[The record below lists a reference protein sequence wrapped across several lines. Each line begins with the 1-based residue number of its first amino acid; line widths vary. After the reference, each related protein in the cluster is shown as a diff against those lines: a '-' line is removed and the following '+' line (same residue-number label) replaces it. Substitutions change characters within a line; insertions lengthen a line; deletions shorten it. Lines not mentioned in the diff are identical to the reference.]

1 MKFSWFCLIFT
12 NIWVSTISQ
21 GKVSAWNRCGRK
33 IKTYVDGLC
42 SWWQNYSGL
51 AFCKSRGNSG
61 VTASTSLHWKP
72 QESSLWRWFILWA
85 NVTRDPGLPTCLV
98 WGVGLAGCRFLCAGK
113 YTAPLI
119 AHEWAALSTRLMR
132 VLSFRDPVHD
142 LASAR
147 GHEWLATCVPVQDVL
162 SQGILSS
169 STTWGISGCTEGSP
183 ACYHQLMLIVEE
195 RHP

>member
-1 MKFSWFCLIFT
+1 VKFSWFCLIFT

-113 YTAPLI
+113 YTALLTEHEWGGPQHP
-119 AHEWAALSTRLMR
+119 AHEGVKFPGSCSWLGERKGSLMVGYLCSCPGCAVTRHL
-132 VLSFRDPVHD
+132 
-142 LASAR
+142 
-147 GHEWLATCVPVQDVL
+147 EQ
-162 SQGILSS
+162 
-169 STTWGISGCTEGSP
+169 
-183 ACYHQLMLIVEE
+183 
-195 RHP
+195 